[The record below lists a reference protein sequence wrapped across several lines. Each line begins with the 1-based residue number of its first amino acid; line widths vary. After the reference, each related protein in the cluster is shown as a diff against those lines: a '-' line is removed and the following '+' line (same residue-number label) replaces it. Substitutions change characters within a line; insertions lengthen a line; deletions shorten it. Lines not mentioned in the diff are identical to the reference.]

1 MHYEGDIIRPPSE
14 AGSIIL
20 QATVGCS
27 HNRCTFCGAYRDR
40 RFRIKDEAL
49 VRADIEFAATYCQR
63 QKTLF
68 LADGNALAI
77 PQQQL
82 VYLLT
87 LIKNRLPQVRRVS
100 LYANARDILSRSL
113 AELVQLKALGLKRI
127 YMGLET
133 GHQDTLRAIG
143 KGADA
148 AEMIQA
154 GRLARQAGLF
164 LSVTVLLGSAGTELS
179 QDHAR
184 ATASVLNR
192 MRPKQ
197 IAVLTLMLLDNTPLA
212 KRSLAGA
219 FSMPDLDTLCNELR
233 TLLVELDGNRVQ
245 LQANHPSNYLEL
257 DGRLPKDKIKM
268 ISMVDSVLDGS
279 AKARPDYLRA
289 L

>member
-164 LSVTVLLGSAGTELS
+164 LSVTVLLGIAGTELS

-212 KRSLAGA
+212 ERSLAGA